1 MSLLRTKEQLSDD
14 SNEIKV
20 IKIYLSRILLKSLL
34 FGQQKIKKWQKKNVS
49 LRPLKGIELGLPRP
63 EAKTIAAL

>member
-20 IKIYLSRILLKSLL
+20 NIY
-34 FGQQKIKKWQKKNVS
+34 F
-49 LRPLKGIELGLPRP
+49 
-63 EAKTIAAL
+63 